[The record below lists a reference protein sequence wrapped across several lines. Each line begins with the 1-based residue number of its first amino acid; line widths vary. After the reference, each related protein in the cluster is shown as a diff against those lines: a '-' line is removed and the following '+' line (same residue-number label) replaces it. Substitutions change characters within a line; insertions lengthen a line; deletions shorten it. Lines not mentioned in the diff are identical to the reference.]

1 MKHLAMKGLNHYKV
15 KPYAYISIHDPVI
28 DLHFELT
35 RMTLDP
41 FTVLWTNLPQYRLK
55 YTHYSVTLFIR
66 TFS

>member
-41 FTVLWTNLPQYRLK
+41 FTTCFGPICPN
-55 YTHYSVTLFIR
+55 TG
-66 TFS
+66 